1 MQAINQFT
9 SLFEIKQREKLVKM
23 IYLRVMPVIKNLSTS
38 TETILIP
45 MIRLFEWH
53 CTRWKKKKAKAK
65 TENNQH
71 DIYWDELQTGLSSWV
86 FLFYCLFNIYY
97 FII

>member
-53 CTRWKKKKAKAK
+53 CTR
-65 TENNQH
+65 
-71 DIYWDELQTGLSSWV
+71 
-86 FLFYCLFNIYY
+86 
-97 FII
+97 